1 MNKILAHDR
10 MGSVRMTDEDGRLYV
25 AATPISKA
33 TVNTYYGREIP
44 GADAL
49 GLVPDRLYRLLRDPA
64 ELARAAARCPNVS
77 ERHALVMM
85 EGLAS
90 LHELQSGYDSEDFE
104 NLLEMALV
112 KRFNR

>member
-1 MNKILAHDR
+1 M
-10 MGSVRMTDEDGRLYV
+10 
-25 AATPISKA
+25 
-33 TVNTYYGREIP
+33 
-44 GADAL
+44 
-49 GLVPDRLYRLLRDPA
+49 
-64 ELARAAARCPNVS
+64 S

-90 LHELQSGYDSEDFE
+90 LHELQSVYDSEDFE